1 MTSFEALHKVRL
13 FEGFAFFDDGLRAVA
28 LEFCENTSSVIDVS
42 DSFRQSLLEAVRC
55 DLELYLLV
63 GKGVVDPC
71 FNLPHVALKVALM
84 SSTQTREGPLARTT
98 TFHFVLAVLADFIA
112 LS

>member
-1 MTSFEALHKVRL
+1 VTSFEALDKIRL
-13 FEGFAFFDDGLRAVA
+13 FKGFAFFDDGLRAVA
-28 LEFCENTSSVIDVS
+28 LEFCENTSSVVDVS
-42 DSFRQSLLEAVRC
+42 DSFRQSLLEAVRGY
-55 DLELYLLV
+55 LEV
-63 GKGVVDPC
+63 DFVVRKRVVDPC